1 MYSHHTQY
9 GEDEYMYSHHTQ
21 YGEDVYMYCIV
32 TIHSM
37 GRTSTCTVYSP
48 YNYTAVRC
56 CIHAYVHMYMW
67 HLLVQICTY
76 VIAYVMLCA
85 RACTQYWNG
94 ALHNYIGTLCVHM
107 HIRTY
112 LRTYVRMQQEY
123 CIAVFTQLH
132 ITTYSEHKLTCKSKT
147 VSTHYT
153 KYKHCLHR
161 LRLSLAL
168 ETPPSLVAVRK
179 TLQLLPSCAAL
190 NL

>member
-1 MYSHHTQY
+1 
-9 GEDEYMYSHHTQ
+9 
-21 YGEDVYMYCIV
+21 MYCIF

-67 HLLVQICTY
+67 HPIVQICTY

-112 LRTYVRMQQEY
+112 LRTYVQYVAGILHCRFYTTPYHDIQG
-123 CIAVFTQLH
+123 TQ
-132 ITTYSEHKLTCKSKT
+132 IDMKK
-147 VSTHYT
+147 
-153 KYKHCLHR
+153 
-161 LRLSLAL
+161 
-168 ETPPSLVAVRK
+168 
-179 TLQLLPSCAAL
+179 
-190 NL
+190 